1 MPGHPPAESQEEGV
15 DAKSRR
21 RIEMGAQV
29 EQFNGTHPDTDPGYN
44 VAAEKL
50 KRFLQQ
56 AIAAAAAQRDGLV
69 AVRAASAR
77 KEELRRLML
86 AVPIAHLAEV
96 GRAAARDDH
105 ELGTAFRFKP
115 GSATFQAF
123 RTAARGM
130 QLEADTNREVLVK
143 HGLSESVLE
152 QFGRQLDEFDAAVAL
167 GIDGRSRHMGA
178 TAELRRLGV
187 EIARA
192 VRVMSGRNR
201 LRFEDDPQVLASWL
215 AASSVRGT
223 PRGDSSETVPP
234 QQPPTGEVRPAA

>member
-1 MPGHPPAESQEEGV
+1 
-15 DAKSRR
+15 
-21 RIEMGAQV
+21 MGARV
-29 EQFNGTHPDTDPGYN
+29 EQFNGTHPDTDPGYSI
-44 VAAEKL
+44 AAEKL
-50 KRFLQQ
+50 RQLVQQ
-56 AIAAAAAQRDGLV
+56 ATAAAAAQRDGLV

-77 KEELRRLML
+77 KEELRRAML

-115 GSATFQAF
+115 GSKTFQAF

-143 HGLSESVLE
+143 RGLSESVLV
-152 QFGRQLDEFDAAVAL
+152 QFGRLLDEFDAAVAL

-187 EIARA
+187 EIART
-192 VRVMSGRNR
+192 VRVMNGRNR
-201 LRFEDDPQVLASWL
+201 LRFEENAQVLASWL
-215 AASSVRGT
+215 AASSVLGT
-223 PRGDSSETVPP
+223 PRGGSPETVPS
-234 QQPPTGEVRPAA
+234 QPPAGEVRPAA